1 MIIKEYRD
9 EFDGVCDV
17 ALVKIRCSYK
27 AYKDYD
33 KVAQFYSGINECG
46 KTYALIAKV
55 GGYVSLYENGENT
68 EELKDFLKIIGCE
81 GIFTSLDTAKRLNL
95 KINEKC
101 FSLKISPPYEDAE
114 QSEEGTPRKLM
125 EALKEGLCIED
136 ILGFIADVSF
146 RTMHSCADYV
156 LKDGGGALLFY
167 NEKEALVNGIAT
179 PKDSRGKGLGSVL
192 LKMLLSKAFERTVFA
207 CCSEEN
213 KRFYIKN
220 GFSLIGEAAYCEEE

>member
-1 MIIKEYRD
+1 M
-9 EFDGVCDV
+9 
-17 ALVKIRCSYK
+17 
-27 AYKDYD
+27 
-33 KVAQFYSGINECG
+33 AQFYSGINEYG

-101 FSLKISPPYEDAE
+101 LSLKISPPYEDAE

-136 ILGFIADVSF
+136 TLGFIADVSF

-167 NEKEALVNGIAT
+167 TQKEGLLNGIAA
-179 PKDSRGKGLGSVL
+179 PKGQRGKGIGSRLV
-192 LKMLLSKAFERTVFA
+192 KMLLSKAGEREVYA